1 MAFSLPMPTKKFW
14 LFAGVVAIVAL
25 GGLWYAGKSY
35 EGNFKGD
42 NLNNL
47 HLSKEQVDYYNKI
60 VARALELRAI
70 TSQSLDTPT
79 TTSLKTLA
87 SQNLSKT
94 NYTQKSLTISK
105 KEDAASLKLY
115 GQSVG
120 QILSVFS
127 TPHLNESKIMLTA
140 LDTKNPQKLA
150 ELAAL
155 KKTLDT
161 TVTKLL
167 KLSTPKSAVILHLKL
182 VNNLNLQSKLLTNME
197 QVFDEPLLALE
208 SAEASYKTV
217 NDFYQLAGEINQ
229 YFRARGI
236 IFNPTETVKIYQT
249 T

>member
-25 GGLWYAGKSY
+25 GGLWYVGKSH

-42 NLNNL
+42 NLDNL
-47 HLSKEQVDYYNKI
+47 HLSKEQIDYYNKI
-60 VARALELRAI
+60 VARALELRTI
-70 TSQSLDTPT
+70 TSQSLASAT
-79 TTSLKTLA
+79 TTNLKTLTD
-87 SQNLSKT
+87 QNLSKT
-94 NYTQKSLTISK
+94 NYTQKSLVVSK

-127 TPHLNESKIMLTA
+127 TPRLNESKIMLIA

-150 ELAAL
+150 ELAEA
-155 KKTLDT
+155 KKNLDNS
-161 TVTKLL
+161 VAKLL
-167 KLSTPKSAVILHLKL
+167 KLNTPKSAIPIHLKL
-182 VNNLNLQSKLLTNME
+182 VNNLNRQSKLITNME
-197 QVFDEPLLALE
+197 QVFEEPLLALE
-208 SAEASYKTV
+208 SAEASYQTI
-217 NDFYQLAGEINQ
+217 NNFYQLTSEINQ

-236 IFNPTETVKIYQT
+236 IFSPTETVKIYQT